1 MSKAPRVFL
10 LLFITSLI
18 QIRYSYASHVEAKV
32 SGSFDFSSGTVFY
45 KKNEKKN
52 TDPKFIFLTKACFY
66 SDIKYIIDKAID
78 KANFV
83 GLYLNIKPTA
93 KASFTS
99 GSYIYSTSKLGK
111 FELGSPK
118 EAGKKIQITSL
129 NLAKSKSWESFVNL
143 KDLKYKNASFI
154 TGTKIQINKDSKHNE
169 FSRKISYFT
178 PKLFDKIQFGI
189 SYIPDSENIGYGPQN
204 MANPTKYTYYM
215 DDGLKAEI
223 HSSLK
228 NAISYGVSFENSLTE
243 NVDFKLAFDGK
254 YGKPAKK
261 AEIKPKN
268 GPSKEVNLSD
278 FNIYNIGG
286 IITRGC
292 FSYSA
297 SYGNLNK
304 SLTSEQIHKNNRD
317 SSWFGLGIAYDQGPV
332 GAAINYYNSDNMGSK
347 LSLISFSTDYK
358 IRKGLKTYFETSFYK
373 TEINEKKD
381 SKNSGTI
388 LVLGMKVS
396 F

>member
-1 MSKAPRVFL
+1 M
-10 LLFITSLI
+10 
-18 QIRYSYASHVEAKV
+18 QIKHSYASYLEAKV

-45 KKNEKKN
+45 TKKEKKN
-52 TDPKFIFLTKACFY
+52 TDPKFIFLTKASLY
-66 SDIKYIIDKAID
+66 SDIKHVISQGNLI
-78 KANFV
+78 
-83 GLYLNIKPTA
+83 GLYINVKPTA
-93 KASFTS
+93 KANFVS
-99 GSYIYSTSKLGK
+99 GSYMYSTSRIGK

-118 EAGKKIQITSL
+118 EAGKKMQITAL

-143 KDLKYKNASFI
+143 KDPKYKNASFI
-154 TGTKIQINKDSKHNE
+154 TGTKIQINKDSKYNE

-189 SYIPDSENIGYGPQN
+189 SYIPDSENIGYSAQN
-204 MANPTKYTYYM
+204 MPNPTKYTYYM
-215 DDGLKAEI
+215 EDGSRAEI

-228 NAISYGVSFENSLTE
+228 NAISYGISFENSLTE

-261 AEIKPKN
+261 AEVKSKN
-268 GPSKEVNLSD
+268 GIIKEIHLSD

-304 SLTSEQIHKNNRD
+304 SLTSELIHKNNRD
-317 SSWFGLGIAYDQGPV
+317 SSWFGLGISYDQGPV
-332 GAAINYYNSDNMGSK
+332 GAAITYYNSDNRDNK

-358 IRKGLKTYFETSFYK
+358 IRKGLKTYFETSFYN
-373 TEINEKKD
+373 TEIEGKKD
-381 SKNSGTI
+381 NKNSGTI
-388 LVLGMKVS
+388 VVLGIKVS